1 MDPDKLNPEDHEAYG
16 AMVAKSAV
24 KNHDFDLTETQKEFL
39 AFVRKHQEETI
50 RKAKNKEFTE
60 EELVGAINKMINLE
74 FMHVSLL
81 FKKMYEVYG
90 DRIEPD
96 SDLGV
101 AISESGYNK
110 MIPDDVIEDT
120 MYQMKYAF

>member
-1 MDPDKLNPEDHEAYG
+1 MDPDKLTPEEQEAYG
-16 AMVAKSAV
+16 AMVAKAAI

-39 AFVRKHQEETI
+39 EFIRNHQETI
-50 RKAKNKEFTE
+50 LKKAKNKELSGD
-60 EELVGAINKMINLE
+60 ELIAAVNKTMNLE

-81 FKKMYEVYG
+81 FKKMYEVFG

-101 AISESGYNK
+101 AISQSGYSK
-110 MIPDDVIEDT
+110 MISDEVIEDT
-120 MYQMKYAF
+120 IYQFKYAF